1 MRSLRRIGI
10 VRIVMITVL
19 LPNASVLNAADVG
32 PAKGSLVLIGG
43 GRLGEAIVKR
53 FVDLAG
59 GPGELIV
66 VIPTAGG
73 AEDYDEHFADLR
85 QFRAA
90 GMKNVMVL
98 HTYDRAVADSEKFVE
113 PLRRARG
120 VFFSGGRQWRLADAY
135 LNTRTHRELRALLDR
150 GGVIAGTSAGAT
162 ILGSFLV
169 RGDTK
174 GNEVMIG
181 DHTDGFGFL
190 RNVAVDQHLLRRNR
204 QFDMLEVIEA
214 QPTLLGVGIDEDTAI
229 VVQQDQF
236 EVIGNSYV
244 VIYDN
249 RRYIPPSGPFYF
261 LAQGDRYNLS
271 TRQPSRSTQT
281 ITPIERVKQRGLAK

>member
-1 MRSLRRIGI
+1 MSSLRRIGI

-19 LPNASVLNAADVG
+19 LANAIVLNAADVG

-43 GRLGEAIVKR
+43 GMRGEAIVKR

-59 GPGELIV
+59 GLGELIV

-73 AEDYDEHFADLR
+73 AEDYDEHFAGLR
-85 QFRAA
+85 QFRTA
-90 GMKNVMVL
+90 GAKNVIVL

-120 VFFSGGRQWRLADAY
+120 VFSGGRQWRLADAY

-271 TRQPSRSTQT
+271 TREASRPTQT